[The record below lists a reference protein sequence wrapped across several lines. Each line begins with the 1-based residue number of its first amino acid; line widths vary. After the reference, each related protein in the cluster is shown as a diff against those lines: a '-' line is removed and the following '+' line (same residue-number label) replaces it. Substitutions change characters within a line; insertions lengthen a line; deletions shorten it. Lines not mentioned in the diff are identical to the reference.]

1 MFHTA
6 TLFHGLADLMVCST
20 MGLQGRRQCQVGAES
35 TEKTPTW
42 TGQRP
47 QAADG
52 AAEQVAAPGGSRN
65 AGKDSYLDGT
75 QAADGAAEQVAA
87 PGRSGIDGKGSHL
100 DGKQAAD
107 AAAGHTPLPGGSGI
121 DGKGSYLDRP
131 MRPCAA
137 GVPVRGKRSKHMRG
151 RKAASAVRKAHA
163 GSRGTE
169 NGSAAH
175 GG

>member
-35 TEKTPTW
+35 TEKAPTW

-75 QAADGAAEQVAA
+75 QAADGAA
-87 PGRSGIDGKGSHL
+87 GRRA
-100 DGKQAAD
+100 QAAD
-107 AAAGHTPLPGGSGI
+107 TDADAGRWTQGAGRRTEPALMWTKPDSQICPGIGPEA
-121 DGKGSYLDRP
+121 DRSP
-131 MRPCAA
+131 IPRYGLM
-137 GVPVRGKRSKHMRG
+137 
-151 RKAASAVRKAHA
+151 
-163 GSRGTE
+163 
-169 NGSAAH
+169 
-175 GG
+175 